1 MSPRPPARHPS
12 PAGPAPNTRPETV
25 AATRIL
31 CIGAMLWDVIGH
43 AGAVMAHGADV
54 PGRIRHIPGGVAL
67 NVALAA
73 ARQGLAPVI
82 LSAVA
87 RDVEGEALTALATGK
102 GIECRWLARDTG
114 QPTDTYMAIEDP
126 DGLVAAIADAW
137 GLEAAGAAIL
147 APLRDGRLGSATAPW
162 RGVAVIDGNL
172 TPAMLQTCL
181 TEPGL
186 AGADLRLVPASP
198 GKAER
203 LRPLLAAPR
212 VTAYVNRIEAEI
224 LAGRRFADAMEAAE
238 GLVAQGAG
246 RVLVTDGSHAAADAA
261 RGLPTL
267 GVTPPAVA
275 IARVTGAGDTL
286 LAAHL
291 AAEAAGLDRGPALT
305 HAVAAAAA
313 HVAGQ
318 DMPPALPC
326 RWPNQKESP

>member
-1 MSPRPPARHPS
+1 M
-12 PAGPAPNTRPETV
+12 TE
-25 AATRIL
+25 TRIL
-31 CIGAMLWDVIGH
+31 CIGAMLWDVIGR
-43 AGAVMAHGADV
+43 AARVMAHGADV

-67 NVALAA
+67 NVALAM

-87 RDVEGEALTALATGK
+87 RDAEGEALTAAAMAG
-102 GIECRWLARDTG
+102 GVDCRWLARDTG

-137 GLEAAGAAIL
+137 GLEAAGEAIL
-147 APLRDGRLGSATAPW
+147 APLRDGRLGAAAAPW
-162 RGVAVIDGNL
+162 QGVAVIDGNL
-172 TPAMLQTCL
+172 TPAMLRACL
-181 TEPGL
+181 DEPGL
-186 AGADLRLVPASP
+186 SRADLRLVPASP

-212 VTAYVNRIEAEI
+212 VTTYVNRIEAEI
-224 LAGRRFADAMEAAE
+224 LAGRPFPDAATAAE
-238 GLVAQGAG
+238 GLVALGAG
-246 RVLVTDGSHAAADAA
+246 RVLVTDGMHPAAEAA

-267 GVTPPAVA
+267 TAAPPPVA

-291 AAEAAGLDRGPALT
+291 AAEGRGLARGPALA

-318 DMPPALPC
+318 DAPPPLPPPLPAPAST
-326 RWPNQKESP
+326 RSTASAPTLPTKETP